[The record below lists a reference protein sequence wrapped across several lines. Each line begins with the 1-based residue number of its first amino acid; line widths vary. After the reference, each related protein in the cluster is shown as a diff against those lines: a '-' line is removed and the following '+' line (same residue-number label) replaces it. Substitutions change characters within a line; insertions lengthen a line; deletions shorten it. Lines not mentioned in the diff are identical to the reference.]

1 MFSNPEKP
9 DWMEKSYINLFFRDN
24 VLDHFDLF
32 LHKQKRRSKLIFT
45 IISLR
50 MTECYSQQI
59 TIMRPRQDLR
69 FSTHAWKISGKNFS
83 FSFFQF

>member
-9 DWMEKSYINLFFRDN
+9 DWMEKSYINLSFRDN

-45 IISLR
+45 IIL
-50 MTECYSQQI
+50 
-59 TIMRPRQDLR
+59 QDD
-69 FSTHAWKISGKNFS
+69 NFS
-83 FSFFQF
+83 FSFFLF